1 MSTTAESGRQR
12 VVPSLLLTNNKVV
25 FVESLLLLAV
35 SWTVVAHVFDLI
47 DTISTPLI
55 VTVATVELFLSMD
68 WIVHMQATL
77 RRVLYA
83 FVLTVVVGTVLGVA
97 MGLSDFWE
105 DAFIDYVSISLALPS
120 LFAAVFAAMW
130 FGVSDV
136 TPMVAGALIAF
147 PYISQ
152 NVYEAT
158 ENIDQR
164 LFEMSASFDVPRR
177 RVLRRVVFSSIL
189 PEWFGGVRYSFAISW
204 KITTLAE
211 LVAAEEGIGY
221 IIGIQMRSLSM
232 VGILSWTILFTVV
245 MLVVEY
251 GVFQQ
256 IEKRVFKWRQGEM
269 IGFV

>member
-1 MSTTAESGRQR
+1 MSIKSQSGWQGTLR
-12 VVPSLLLTNNKVV
+12 SFLLANNKAL
-25 FVESLLLLAV
+25 FVESVILLALL
-35 SWTVVAHVFDLI
+35 WTAVAHAFDLV
-47 DTISTPLI
+47 DTISTPAI
-55 VTVATVELFLSMD
+55 VAVATIELFLSMD

-83 FVLTVVVGTVLGVA
+83 FVLTVVVGTVLGVM

-105 DAFIDYVSISLALPS
+105 DVLIDYVAISLALPS

-147 PYISQ
+147 PYITQ
-152 NVYEAT
+152 NVFEAT
-158 ENIDQR
+158 ENIDQG

-177 RVLRRVVFSSIL
+177 RVLRRVVFASIL

-211 LVAAEEGIGY
+211 LVAAQEGIGY
-221 IIGIQMRSLSM
+221 IIGIQMRTLSM
-232 VGILSWTILFTVV
+232 VGILSWTILFTIV
-245 MLVVEY
+245 MLGVEY

-256 IEKRVFKWRQGEM
+256 IEKRVFRWRQGEM
-269 IGFV
+269 IGFI

>member
-1 MSTTAESGRQR
+1 MSAGAETGWQR
-12 VVPSLLLTNNKVV
+12 NLSSILLTNNKVV
-25 FVESLLLLAV
+25 FVESLLFLAIGW
-35 SWTVVAHVFDLI
+35 SFIAHAFDLVG
-47 DTISTPLI
+47 TISTPAI
-55 VTVATVELFLSMD
+55 VVVATIELVVSMD
-68 WIVHMQATL
+68 WVLHMTATL

-83 FVLTVVVGTVLGVA
+83 FVLTVVVGTALGVA

-105 DAFIDYVSISLALPS
+105 DALIDYISISLALPS

-158 ENIDQR
+158 ENIDR
-164 LFEMSASFDVPRR
+164 GLFEMSSSFGVPRR
-177 RVLRRVVFSSIL
+177 RVIRRVVFSSIL

-211 LVAAEEGIGY
+211 LVAAQEGIGY
-221 IIGIQMRSLSM
+221 IIGIQMRTLSM

-245 MLVVEY
+245 MLAVEY

-256 IEKRVFKWRQGEM
+256 IEKRVFAWRQGEM
-269 IGFV
+269 IGFI